1 MMIRLLA
8 ILFVT
13 MLLSSCSGNGP
24 EVDQQEKIKPFVGS
38 YSYDG
43 TAIHGIVS
51 FYDTVGNYLGMGY
64 DTIQFENETL
74 ELSLLGDTDTLV
86 VDGLLYSWNFDQ
98 DRKQVQGILENGSI
112 QLIYDKSDLAFNR
125 KITGTLHIDEDAL
138 ELEYVWDRSDVWSG
152 VPPVKGFITGN
163 GMRVE

>member
-1 MMIRLLA
+1 MTIRLLA

-13 MLLSSCSGNGP
+13 TLLSSCMEDGP
-24 EVDQQEKIKPFVGS
+24 EVDLQEDIKPFVGS

-51 FYDTVGNYLGMGY
+51 FYDTIGNYLGMGY

-74 ELSLLGDTDTLV
+74 ELSLQGDTDTLV
-86 VDGLLYSWNFDQ
+86 VSGLLYSWNFNQ
-98 DRKQVQGILENGSI
+98 DRKQAQGVLQNGSI
-112 QLIYDKSDLAFNR
+112 QLIYDESDLAFNR

-138 ELEYVWDRSDVWSG
+138 QVDYVWDRSDVWSG
-152 VPPVKGFITGN
+152 VPPVKGIISGN
-163 GMRVE
+163 GMKVE